1 MSAVVKC
8 FCCCLCGCCCLDEV
22 GDVVLCDVASGTI
35 NVDVNADTVDDVA
48 FGGGVRSV
56 AVFMLPCV

>member
-1 MSAVVKC
+1 M
-8 FCCCLCGCCCLDEV
+8 

>member
-1 MSAVVKC
+1 MKWEMLYCVMLLRVP
-8 FCCCLCGCCCLDEV
+8 
-22 GDVVLCDVASGTI
+22 GTI

-56 AVFMLPCV
+56 AVFMLQCV